1 MRIRI
6 VVASQALATFY
17 DVQHVE
23 DKLQITT
30 QLADP
35 LARLHDREFKS
46 DRPGRMFDHG
56 PLARWPAGP
65 PAGGRRGATR
75 TSRHRRRSGVPSEAR
90 SGHFRPKDSQ

>member
-56 PLARWPAGP
+56 PLARWPAG
-65 PAGGRRGATR
+65 
-75 TSRHRRRSGVPSEAR
+75 RRSSRRYPHVTAPAAVGSPVGSTKR
-90 SGHFRPKDSQ
+90 SFSPKR